1 MADNIIKA
9 IVIILGAAVMF
20 ASSIGIIQI
29 DNDYDIHIT
38 TSDKI
43 ILLVKYLLSVA
54 LILSRGVDNYILA
67 IILVSALLSMALT
80 DRKTKLIYTMIP
92 LVIIIIEAVVL
103 IYKGRITSLD
113 KTSIIILGIFVGLL
127 VVLNVTGGMGMGDTL
142 VYTAVLMYFWAVTDF
157 TMLMTIAT
165 FMLSQV
171 IMLITSLIEV
181 IRVKSVRRIFKE
193 KQPLIPSIAKATLI
207 TILFI
212 G

>member
-1 MADNIIKA
+1 MIENIVKI
-9 IVIILGAAVMF
+9 IVIIIGAAVMF
-20 ASSIGIIQI
+20 TSSIGIIQI

-43 ILLVKYLLSVA
+43 ILLVKYLLSVS

-103 IYKGRITSLD
+103 IYKGRIISLD
-113 KTSIIILGIFVGLL
+113 KTSIVILGLFVALLL
-127 VVLNVTGGMGMGDTL
+127 VLNITGGMGMGDTFIYIAIML
-142 VYTAVLMYFWAVTDF
+142 YFWIVTDF
-157 TMLMTIAT
+157 AMLMTVTT
-165 FMLSQV
+165 FLLSQV
-171 IMLITSLIEV
+171 IMTITSLLKV
-181 IRVKSVRRIFKE
+181 ISGSNIRTIFKE
-193 KQPLIPSIAKATLI
+193 TQPLVPSIAKATLI
-207 TILFI
+207 TIIFI

>member
-1 MADNIIKA
+1 MVDNIIKV
-9 IVIILGAAVMF
+9 IVIILGAVVMWT
-20 ASSIGIIQI
+20 SSIGIIQI

-103 IYKGRITSLD
+103 IYKGRIISLD
-113 KTSIIILGIFVGLL
+113 KTSIVILGLFVALLL
-127 VVLNVTGGMGMGDTL
+127 VLNITGGMGMGDTFIYIAIML
-142 VYTAVLMYFWAVTDF
+142 YFWIVTDF
-157 TMLMTIAT
+157 AMLMTVTT
-165 FMLSQV
+165 FLLSQV
-171 IMLITSLIEV
+171 IMTITSLLKV
-181 IRVKSVRRIFKE
+181 ISGSNIRTIFKE
-193 KQPLIPSIAKATLI
+193 TQPLVPSIAKATLI
-207 TILFI
+207 TIIFI

>member
-1 MADNIIKA
+1 MVDNIIKA
-9 IVIILGAAVMF
+9 IVIILGVAAMF
-20 ASSIGIIQI
+20 TSSIGIIQI

-92 LVIIIIEAVVL
+92 LLIIIIEAVVL

-113 KTSIIILGIFVGLL
+113 KTSIIILGLFVALLL
-127 VVLNVTGGMGMGDTL
+127 VLNITGGMGMGDTFIYIAIML
-142 VYTAVLMYFWAVTDF
+142 YFWIVTDF
-157 TMLMTIAT
+157 AMLMTVTT
-165 FMLSQV
+165 FLLSQV
-171 IMLITSLIEV
+171 IMTITSLLKV
-181 IRVKSVRRIFKE
+181 ISGSNIRTIFKE
-193 KQPLIPSIAKATLI
+193 TQPLVPSIAKATII
-207 TILFI
+207 TIIFI

>member
-1 MADNIIKA
+1 MVDNIIKV
-9 IVIILGAAVMF
+9 IVIILGAVVMWT
-20 ASSIGIIQI
+20 SSIGIIQI

-103 IYKGRITSLD
+103 IYKGRITNLD
-113 KTSIIILGIFVGLL
+113 KTSIIILGLFLALLL
-127 VVLNVTGGMGMGDTL
+127 VLNITGGMGMGDTFIYIAIML
-142 VYTAVLMYFWAVTDF
+142 YFWIVTDF
-157 TMLMTIAT
+157 AMLMTVTT
-165 FMLSQV
+165 FLLSQV
-171 IMLITSLIEV
+171 IMTITSLFKV
-181 IRVKSVRRIFKE
+181 IYGSNIRTIFKE
-193 KQPLIPSIAKATLI
+193 TQPLVPSIAKATLI
-207 TILFI
+207 TIIFI